1 MLILFQKFVQ
11 LSQIIQK
18 LCKNM
23 HQLFVSKPENQH
35 IIELRCFADAILK
48 YIEKGKEKNHL
59 FEKV

>member
-1 MLILFQKFVQ
+1 
-11 LSQIIQK
+11 
-18 LCKNM
+18 M